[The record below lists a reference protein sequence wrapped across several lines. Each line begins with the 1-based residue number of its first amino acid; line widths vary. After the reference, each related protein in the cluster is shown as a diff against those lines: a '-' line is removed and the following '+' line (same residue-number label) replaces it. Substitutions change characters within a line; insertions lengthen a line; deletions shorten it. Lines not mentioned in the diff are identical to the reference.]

1 MKFEDLSVDS
11 TLLSTLDSLGYHS
24 PTPIQIKAI
33 PPVLQG
39 RDIIACAQTGT
50 GKTAAFALPVLQQL
64 MQNSPKPSGAENRR
78 KRSGRRVIRA
88 LVLSPTRELASQI
101 GESLSAYGQATPL
114 KHTVIFGGVR
124 QGNQVRAIQA
134 GVDILVATPGR
145 LLDLIGQKLVDVSQ
159 LQILVLDEADHML
172 DMGFIHDL
180 RKIIRC
186 VPEQRQTLMFS
197 ATMPPEIRQLAAQ
210 WLKRPFQVD
219 VTPVA
224 STPERVSQG
233 VFFIERS
240 EKIGSL
246 VSYLKNTKRS
256 RTLVFSRTKHGADK
270 IVRCLKRD
278 GILAAAIH
286 GNKSQ
291 NQRTAVIRQFNTDRP
306 PVLVATDLAA
316 RGLDFADVSH
326 VINFDLPDTPET
338 YVHRIGRTARAGTS
352 GEALSF
358 CSGDERTNLR
368 AIERLTKQKI
378 EVRTMPQDALAE
390 SDQPNNGSADVE
402 DLRENSSARRKTN
415 QDTFPQSAKRRKR
428 GGNASLSAG
437 PADDTPDSLNRPRRR
452 RRNRSKAGA
461 RTKQAHAASAR

>member
-11 TLLSTLDSLGYHS
+11 TLLSTLDSLGYHT
-24 PTPIQIKAI
+24 PTAIQIKAI

-64 MQNSPKPSGAENRR
+64 MQTSPKPSGAENRR

-101 GESLSAYGQATPL
+101 GESLAAYGQSTPL

-124 QGNQVRAIQA
+124 QGSQVNAIQA

-145 LLDLIGQKLVDVSQ
+145 LLDLIGQKLVDLSQ

-180 RKIIRC
+180 RKIVRC

-197 ATMPPEIRQLAAQ
+197 ATMPPEIRQLASQ

-224 STPERVSQG
+224 STPERVAQG
-233 VFFIERS
+233 VCFLERT
-240 EKIGSL
+240 EKISAL
-246 VSYLKNTKRS
+246 VTYLKSTQRS

-338 YVHRIGRTARAGTS
+338 YVHRIGRTARAGNS

-358 CSGDERTNLR
+358 CTNDDRTNLR
-368 AIERLTKQKI
+368 SIERLTKQKI
-378 EVRTMPQDALAE
+378 QVRTIADSNLPAE
-390 SDQPNNGSADVE
+390 SSEVANAD
-402 DLRENSSARRKTN
+402 AN
-415 QDTFPQSAKRRKR
+415 QLDADDSNDIASPEK
-428 GGNASLSAG
+428 SLSQ
-437 PADDTPDSLNRPRRR
+437 PAKRRR
-452 RRNRSKAGA
+452 RRRRRATAQAPTKLSGASSDSMQKPGRRRKRSGANRSKQACASTA
-461 RTKQAHAASAR
+461 R